1 MIIKIGMVKAIR
13 INKITRVYINNMKL
27 RTNSTLS
34 ALSLRALLV
43 IYVLTL
49 VKIILLKF
57 HSLDLAF
64 LWGRLLAG
72 LQQSSLLSQ
81 RLDTGNLVPLREIAR
96 SLHSSGYND
105 FVNLLGNVTI
115 FMPLGIL
122 LGIMFNDKRNSWMR
136 ILICSFFLSLGL
148 ETAQLLFMIGQFD
161 VDDILLNSIGG
172 LIGFFIYRTAL
183 FTFRGLLNKK
193 CI

>member
-1 MIIKIGMVKAIR
+1 M
-13 INKITRVYINNMKL
+13 
-27 RTNSTLS
+27 LS
-34 ALSLRALLV
+34 ALILRALLV
-43 IYVLTL
+43 IYIFMLI
-49 VKIILLKF
+49 KIILLKF
-57 HSLDLAF
+57 HSLDLGF

-81 RLDTGNLVPLREIAR
+81 RLDTGNLVPFREISR
-96 SLHSSGYND
+96 SLHSLGYND

-136 ILICSFFLSLGL
+136 ILIGSSFLSLGL

-161 VDDILLNSIGG
+161 VDDILLNSLGG
-172 LIGFFIYRTAL
+172 LLGFLIYRSAII
-183 FTFRGLLNKK
+183 TFRRLLNEKK
-193 CI
+193 I